1 MKIKYFVWVG
11 TREIRTMQ
19 IVSETEHYVIRPG
32 GRREKKITE
41 SGSIFDTFE
50 EAKRWLLDILEQE
63 LQKENLRTQAITN
76 DIRVAEQI
84 KSASGEW

>member
-1 MKIKYFVWVG
+1 
-11 TREIRTMQ
+11 MQ

-50 EAKRWLLDILEQE
+50 EAKRWLLDMFEEE
-63 LQKENLRTQAITN
+63 LLKENLRTQAITN